1 MGGPD
6 RAGNLQA
13 IFRPHQDLDAGY
25 PPCWTHG
32 DGRHGTACTE
42 GASETLDR
50 GGVVI
55 DRVLGHLATHLNGY
69 YRRHFQ
75 VAEDVAVVS
84 NLQEVGGA
92 PVVPSANK
100 VVLFLSSIERDTLA
114 HRATGSNP
122 AITHGIARSMPPVY
136 LNLLVMCAAN
146 FSGSHY
152 PEALKFLSSAIVFF
166 QANAVFDH
174 QNTPDLDARLERLA
188 LNMENLSSQ
197 EMHSLWSIHGGR
209 YLPSALF
216 RVRMITLDAGG
227 MRGRDPA
234 VSQPDT
240 GVQAR

>member
-1 MGGPD
+1 
-6 RAGNLQA
+6 
-13 IFRPHQDLDAGY
+13 
-25 PPCWTHG
+25 
-32 DGRHGTACTE
+32 
-42 GASETLDR
+42 
-50 GGVVI
+50 VVI

-92 PVVPSANK
+92 PVVLSANK
-100 VVLFLSSIERDTLA
+100 VVLFLSGIERDTLA
-114 HRATGSNP
+114 HQAKGSSVSTGQ
-122 AITHGIARSMPPVY
+122 GIAQGMPPVY

-166 QANAVFDH
+166 QSNAVFDH
-174 QNTPDLDARLERLA
+174 QNTPDMDGRLERLA

-209 YLPSALF
+209 YLPSVLF

-227 MRGRDPA
+227 MRQRDPA
-234 VSQPDT
+234 VGQADT